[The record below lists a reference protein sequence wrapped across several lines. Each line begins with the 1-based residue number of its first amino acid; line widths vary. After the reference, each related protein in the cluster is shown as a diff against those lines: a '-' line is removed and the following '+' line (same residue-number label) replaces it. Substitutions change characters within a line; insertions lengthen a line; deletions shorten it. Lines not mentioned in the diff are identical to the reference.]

1 LLFVFKFVEP
11 NIVVQDSKI
20 TTVLAM
26 TGGIAPVISKILKK
40 EGKYVSLVSFIQRH

>member
-1 LLFVFKFVEP
+1 LLKL
-11 NIVVQDSKI
+11 QDSKI

-40 EGKYVSLVSFIQRH
+40 EGKYV